1 MIFHIL
7 YLRENQTVLPTSSS
21 ISRRIATTILAGVF
35 LSSSVNAGHYDIVP
49 YATGTGIGASLL
61 TGGYG
66 DLGGLPTEQNMNVF
80 GYDFGETDPFFAGDP
95 GFNNS
100 SAFTTGIFPNDGE
113 LPSGSLM
120 LSVFSGTYGSL
131 RYWDGT
137 GEANFVPV
145 TGGIEINL
153 NRGGSNLRVGATT
166 TSGAVTIATV
176 PAVGPTAGRVHQ
188 HLTTSIGEGGSGS
201 SFAPLGAPDGLY
213 AFGATLSVGGLVS
226 DPIYFVF
233 NQGMSEA
240 IHDEG
245 IDFYSAHAVPEPS
258 SIALAGLGVA
268 GLVGAALR
276 RRMRKQ

>member
-1 MIFHIL
+1 MREFK
-7 YLRENQTVLPTSSS
+7 ENQSVLSTIKS
-21 ISRRIATTILAGVF
+21 ISSRATSAVVAWAF
-35 LSSSVNAGHYDIVP
+35 LSSLVNAGHYDVVP
-49 YATGTGIGASLL
+49 YATGTGAGSQLL
-61 TGGYG
+61 
-66 DLGGLPTEQNMNVF
+66 LGGHDDSGKLPTEQNISVF
-80 GYDFGETDPFFAGDP
+80 GYDFGETEANYAGHP
-95 GFNNS
+95 GFNNGS
-100 SAFTTGIFPNDGE
+100 TFTAGVFPNDGK
-113 LPSGSLM
+113 LPSGNLM

-166 TSGAVTIATV
+166 TSGAVTIAPV
-176 PAVGPTAGRVHQ
+176 PAVGLTAGRVHQ

-201 SFAPLGAPDGLY
+201 SFAALGAPDGLY

-240 IHDEG
+240 IHDVG

-268 GLVGAALR
+268 GLAGAALR